1 MSRVFRRKKSVGVL
15 ELFCRYIHLINIMEN
30 LQTSFKKLNWKTNG
44 KLFGF
49 GTSPEADWKIIF
61 ISTVALALLVII
73 ISAFIFIKIDKG
85 EKTLDIS
92 LLKKTVSYY
101 QGKAVEF
108 ERIKRASTPA
118 VDPSL

>member
-1 MSRVFRRKKSVGVL
+1 
-15 ELFCRYIHLINIMEN
+15 MEN
-30 LQTSFKKLNWKTNG
+30 LQTSFKKLNWKTDG
-44 KLFGF
+44 RLFGF

-85 EKTLDIS
+85 EIFVVEQSDEQGEKTLDIS
-92 LLKKTVSYY
+92 LLKETVSYY
-101 QGKAVEF
+101 EGKAVEF